1 MFYSQE
7 LRGPALASYAYR
19 TEIAHEGLHKYRV
32 VSAPSQYELDR
43 KVAAQLAQWDEQ
55 WERKQLADK
64 RANERL
70 KAAKDAEK
78 AQARAAEQTRAA
90 ESVQEALDTILIDS
104 IDGGELTFSSLKSH
118 KRYPVHIPLES
129 DEIPVDPK
137 PSRSDARYN
146 PKPDFLTKLS
156 KKRMKEFEEANER
169 LYQQDMQLWTSN
181 AENVKRKN
189 QSNKKVFEAAL
200 AEWNTKKKKFEAEQ
214 TAKNAEV
221 DAYKSRFELCDPSAV
236 PEFIELAVD
245 AIKVPLDVDFATEA
259 EYHPEDKSLILDCF
273 LPTIGDIPSTKKIA
287 YVKSTQSFK
296 ESVYSDSYLRKKYDS
311 VIYQLVLRIVECVYR
326 VTKSNKAVDS
336 MILNGRVSTV
346 DKSTGADIQP
356 YVLSLTVSRSDFD
369 SLNLSN
375 IDPKAW
381 FKSSKGVS
389 AASVASVTPVAP
401 IAQLNRED
409 KRFVEGYEVE
419 SQIGAET
426 NLAAMDWQDFEN
438 LIRELFE
445 QEFSSPG
452 GEVKITQASRDGGV
466 DAVAFDPDPIRGG
479 KIVIQAK
486 RYTNTV
492 GVSAVRDLY
501 GTMMNEGA
509 MKGILVTTSNYG
521 NDAYDFAKGKPLTLL
536 NGANLLHLLE
546 KHGHK
551 ARIDL
556 KEAKQML
563 AE

>member
-1 MFYSQE
+1 M
-7 LRGPALASYAYR
+7 A
-19 TEIAHEGLHKYRV
+19 
-32 VSAPSQYELDR
+32 
-43 KVAAQLAQWDEQ
+43 
-55 WERKQLADK
+55 
-64 RANERL
+64 
-70 KAAKDAEK
+70 
-78 AQARAAEQTRAA
+78 
-90 ESVQEALDTILIDS
+90 
-104 IDGGELTFSSLKSH
+104 
-118 KRYPVHIPLES
+118 
-129 DEIPVDPK
+129 
-137 PSRSDARYN
+137 
-146 PKPDFLTKLS
+146 
-156 KKRMKEFEEANER
+156 
-169 LYQQDMQLWTSN
+169 
-181 AENVKRKN
+181 
-189 QSNKKVFEAAL
+189 
-200 AEWNTKKKKFEAEQ
+200 
-214 TAKNAEV
+214 
-221 DAYKSRFELCDPSAV
+221 
-236 PEFIELAVD
+236 EFIELAVD
-245 AIKVPLDVDFATEA
+245 AIKVPLDVDFATEV

-273 LPTIGDIPSTKKIA
+273 LPTIGDIPSTKKVT
-287 YVKSTQSFK
+287 YVKSTQLFK

-326 VTKSNKAVDS
+326 VTKSNRAVDS

-409 KRFVEGYEVE
+409 RRFIEGYEVE
-419 SQIGAET
+419 SRIGEET